1 MKHLVITTIAAVLL
15 VGCVPGLL
23 VENPDFKVATD
34 GWIQLFNGRNF
45 DGWRENKFKHK
56 PEWKVIDGVLTGHG
70 GQGYLSSLEEFDD
83 FELYAQARISD
94 TDGGRGNS
102 GIYFRCA
109 PHADKKQEFPPGY
122 EAQLDHGDSNNPTG
136 SIYALKV
143 KGARAP
149 KPETKDGEWVT
160 MRIRAV
166 SNHLQTWINGK
177 PAADCYD
184 PENRYKEG
192 SILLQMHHL
201 TGKVEFREVRIR
213 KIDKKN

>member
-1 MKHLVITTIAAVLL
+1 
-15 VGCVPGLL
+15 
-23 VENPDFKVATD
+23 
-34 GWIQLFNGRNF
+34 
-45 DGWRENKFKHK
+45 
-56 PEWKVIDGVLTGHG
+56 
-70 GQGYLSSLEEFDD
+70 
-83 FELYAQARISD
+83 
-94 TDGGRGNS
+94 
-102 GIYFRCA
+102 
-109 PHADKKQEFPPGY
+109 
-122 EAQLDHGDSNNPTG
+122 
-136 SIYALKV
+136 LKV

-166 SNHLQTWINGK
+166 ANHLQTWINGK